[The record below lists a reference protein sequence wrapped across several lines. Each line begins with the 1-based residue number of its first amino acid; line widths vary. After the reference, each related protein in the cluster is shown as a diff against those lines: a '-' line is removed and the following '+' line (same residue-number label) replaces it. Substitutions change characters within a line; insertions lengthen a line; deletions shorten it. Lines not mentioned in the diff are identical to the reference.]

1 MKANNWITVNNTNG
15 EPTEMLLTA
24 KGKYEKIKLPRLR
37 EGTITTRMWKKLAE
51 KGWDHPLR
59 PRYKWCVV

>member
-37 EGTITTRMWKKLAE
+37 GARMGSSSTPTIQMVCGVA
-51 KGWDHPLR
+51 
-59 PRYKWCVV
+59 C